1 MLFLSKSAIT
11 MQRTDFSEEVFKLQP
26 VQVSTWKQNHA
37 SAMSVGTH
45 AHTHPRLLHD
55 ELEKQDPFLAP

>member
-1 MLFLSKSAIT
+1 